1 MIDQGCLERKKPL
14 KPDMSEIDNNAVKSM
29 IDRGWTD
36 HDASLSKKK
45 VKKTE
50 NKEVDFQKI
59 NAFLQLKLQ
68 MEMDFTNKI
77 ESFNCIGMADPFDTS
92 TTMTEASA

>member
-50 NKEVDFQKI
+50 NKEVDF
-59 NAFLQLKLQ
+59 
-68 MEMDFTNKI
+68 
-77 ESFNCIGMADPFDTS
+77 
-92 TTMTEASA
+92 